1 MSSLNVGTITLSN
14 GLTLP
19 VYTSSPDT
27 RPTHLSGRTIFD
39 STTGTIQVS
48 DGSAWIS
55 AGTSGGGLISATGG
69 EISFS
74 GNFKVHTFYDPGLYT
89 FNVTGA
95 ASGSTAE
102 VLVVGGGGAGGTIG
116 GGGGGGGV
124 THHSAYPL
132 SVGAYDVVVGA
143 GGVAPMGG
151 YPVPK
156 GVPGG
161 DRQFGT
167 HTAYGGGP
175 GGSWRGQSNE
185 QGTPGGSG
193 GGGTGPGPDAQAG
206 SGSGGVAPGG
216 GSVYGNPG
224 YEGGNRTSGTHSGQ
238 HTGGGGGGAG
248 GNANGRVGGDGN
260 SIMGYTVGG
269 GGGGGCHT
277 TRASYTTTTPAAPG
291 GGGRGASNQSA
302 FAGGTSSGYGE
313 PAVPNTGG
321 GGGGGWYNGTGTGEG
336 GAGGSGIVVVRHTI

>member
-1 MSSLNVGTITLSN
+1 MSSLNVGTITLSS

-27 RPTHLSGRTIFD
+27 RPTHSVGRTIFD
-39 STTGTIQVS
+39 NTSGTIQVS
-48 DGSAWIS
+48 DGSSWIS

-69 EISFS
+69 EISFD
-74 GNFKVHTFYDPGLYT
+74 GNYKVHTFYDPGQYN

-95 ASGSTAE
+95 AAGASAE
-102 VLVVGGGGAGGTIG
+102 VLVVAGGGAGGTIG

-124 THHSAYPL
+124 CHHSSYPL

-151 YPVPK
+151 YATPK

-161 DRQFGT
+161 DSEFGN

-175 GGSWRGQSNE
+175 GGAWSGSTNE

-193 GGGTGPGPDAQAG
+193 GGGTGPGPDAQGG
-206 SGSGGVAPGG
+206 SATQGIAPG
-216 GSVYGNPG
+216 GSVYGNAG
-224 YEGGNRTSGTHSGQ
+224 YAGGNLTSGTHSGT

-248 GNANGRVGGDGN
+248 GSSNGRVGGNGIT
-260 SIMGYTVGG
+260 IMGYTVGG
-269 GGGGGCHT
+269 GGGGGSHQQYG
-277 TRASYTTTTPAAPG
+277 SYTTTTPATPG
-291 GGGRGASNQSA
+291 GGGRGASNQSQ
-302 FAGGTSSGYGE
+302 FAGGGPLGFGE

-321 GGGGGWYNGTGTGEG
+321 GGGGGWYNGGGTGQG